1 MKMCI
6 MQTNAL
12 RSLLYEFGAT
22 FAKGK
27 RALFMEIEA
36 TLEGLAHTL
45 PQPVRDSL
53 HEQVARIK
61 AIALDMHAIE
71 VRLQRKRPANP
82 PCAVDGDCVIRRR
95 FVRPWPAPG

>member
-1 MKMCI
+1 

-27 RALFMEIEA
+27 RALFKDIVA

-45 PQPVRDSL
+45 PQLVRDSL

-61 AIALDMHAIE
+61 SRRPSNVVFVAQAAKMARTIWAITAKVQDYDRDFKSI
-71 VRLQRKRPANP
+71 RPQA
-82 PCAVDGDCVIRRR
+82 A
-95 FVRPWPAPG
+95 